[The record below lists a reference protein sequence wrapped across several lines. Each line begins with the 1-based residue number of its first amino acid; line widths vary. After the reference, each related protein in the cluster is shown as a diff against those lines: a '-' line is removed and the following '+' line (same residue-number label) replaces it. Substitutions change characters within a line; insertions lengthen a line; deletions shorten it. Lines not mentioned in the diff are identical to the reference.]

1 MYHRGDGGCCI
12 FGGQVVVLNEWIWF
26 WLAGSLLGV
35 AGMLSL
41 VFAWA
46 SRRNRFDVID
56 VFWGPSVLLATLFG
70 VVVAYRAYEYPL
82 SGWQFAVAGV
92 VTVWA
97 LRLAWHIARRFR
109 VSSSQDKRYTA
120 MVESYGK
127 HSFKRH
133 VFLRIYLVQAVLAVM
148 VASTAVAAI
157 WSADMEPSWPIVVGL
172 VVWAIGFGIEV
183 LADRQLKQFR
193 SNPKNKGRILS
204 SGLWRHSRHPNYFG
218 EALLWW
224 GLAVISLPTMTL
236 APLGVVGALT
246 ITILV
251 RFVSGVPP
259 AERSL
264 RGRNGWKS
272 YTQTTS
278 VFVPLPQK
286 R

>member
-1 MYHRGDGGCCI
+1 M
-12 FGGQVVVLNEWIWF
+12 VVLNEWIWL
-26 WLAGSLLGV
+26 WLAGSLLAV
-35 AGMLSL
+35 VGMLSL

-46 SRRNRFDVID
+46 ARRGRFDVID
-56 VFWGPSVLLATLFG
+56 VFWGPSVLLATLVG
-70 VVVAYRAYEYPL
+70 LAVEYRAYEYPL

-92 VTVWA
+92 VGVWA

-109 VSSSQDKRYTA
+109 ASTTQDKRYTT
-120 MVESYGK
+120 MVDSYGK
-127 HSFKRH
+127 HSLKRH
-133 VFLRIYLVQAVLAVM
+133 VFLRIYLVQAVLAVL

-157 WSADMEPSWPIVVGL
+157 WTGDMKPSWPIVVGL
-172 VVWAIGFGIEV
+172 LVWAIGFGIEV

-193 SNPKNKGRILS
+193 SDPENKGRILS
-204 SGLWRHSRHPNYFG
+204 SGLWRYSRHPNYFG

-224 GLAVISLPTMTL
+224 GLAIISLPTVTL

-264 RGRNGWKS
+264 RGRRGWKM
-272 YTQTTS
+272 YVQTTS
-278 VFVPLPQK
+278 VFVPLPPK